1 MKGTDIECTT
11 IECILPWVMRNWAGC
26 KKFGVVGYTSSD
38 IDLVCTTTGY
48 TRPISQLLGTLAVIW
63 ILCTQPLGMPA
74 MILILGAKPLG
85 TQSLLPWVQGSW
97 VCQYLKQLLVT
108 LTKENINDVN
118 LGYITIGKTE
128 LSALTG
134 CRRVAYA
141 ISVHTQPLGMLAVI

>member
-1 MKGTDIECTT
+1 MKGTDIKCTT
-11 IECILPWVMRNWAGC
+11 IECILPWVMRNLVGC
-26 KKFGVVGYTSSD
+26 KKFGAVGYTSSD
-38 IDLVCTTTGY
+38 IDPVCTTTGY
-48 TRPISQLLGTLAVIW
+48 TRPISQLLSTLAVIW
-63 ILCTQPLGMPA
+63 ILCTQPLGMSA

-108 LTKENINDVN
+108 LAKENINDVN

>member
-1 MKGTDIECTT
+1 
-11 IECILPWVMRNWAGC
+11 
-26 KKFGVVGYTSSD
+26 
-38 IDLVCTTTGY
+38 
-48 TRPISQLLGTLAVIW
+48 
-63 ILCTQPLGMPA
+63 MPA

-118 LGYITIGKTE
+118 LAYITIGKTE
-128 LSALTG
+128 ISALTG
-134 CRRVAYA
+134 CRRGAYA

>member
-48 TRPISQLLGTLAVIW
+48 TRPISQLLGTLVVIW
-63 ILCTQPLGMPA
+63 ILCTHPLGMPA

-85 TQSLLPWVQGSW
+85 TH
-97 VCQYLKQLLVT
+97 YT
-108 LTKENINDVN
+108 EFTA
-118 LGYITIGKTE
+118 LG
-128 LSALTG
+128 TG
-134 CRRVAYA
+134 
-141 ISVHTQPLGMLAVI
+141 

>member
-1 MKGTDIECTT
+1 M
-11 IECILPWVMRNWAGC
+11 
-26 KKFGVVGYTSSD
+26 FGEIKRYKS
-38 IDLVCTTTGY
+38 
-48 TRPISQLLGTLAVIW
+48 PIRIR
-63 ILCTQPLGMPA
+63 I
-74 MILILGAKPLG
+74 
-85 TQSLLPWVQGSW
+85 SW

>member
-1 MKGTDIECTT
+1 M
-11 IECILPWVMRNWAGC
+11 
-26 KKFGVVGYTSSD
+26 
-38 IDLVCTTTGY
+38 
-48 TRPISQLLGTLAVIW
+48 
-63 ILCTQPLGMPA
+63 
-74 MILILGAKPLG
+74 
-85 TQSLLPWVQGSW
+85 
-97 VCQYLKQLLVT
+97 QYLKQLLVT